1 MIEGDGPL
9 NIYLFVLGCSK
20 IYCSSMP
27 IGRTIVFFAPSVGSE
42 SPLHSA
48 GDFLE
53 ARRLSRE
60 ERARAYLQEARRNLP
75 QQPAHICGGR
85 CARACGHPEND
96 DLCQF
101 TCDVGHFYDASWLA
115 VCRSPQVVPGDVVP
129 GQGLAKKQET
139 AKKQT
144 IFFWGRPPPRSGELG
159 RLLLTGRQRAP
170 TNNYEVSSSTS
181 EHIQDAKSFRERWKT
196 HTRTTCFSEKNR

>member
-1 MIEGDGPL
+1 M
-9 NIYLFVLGCSK
+9 
-20 IYCSSMP
+20 
-27 IGRTIVFFAPSVGSE
+27 GSE

-96 DLCQF
+96 DLRQF

-144 IFFWGRPPPRSGELG
+144 IFFWGRPPQDPANWEDYYSRADSEHRPTTTRSRPQRQNTFKMQSPFGNAG
-159 RLLLTGRQRAP
+159 KHTPAQRAFL
-170 TNNYEVSSSTS
+170 
-181 EHIQDAKSFRERWKT
+181 KKT
-196 HTRTTCFSEKNR
+196 GEPQQ